1 MPVHFAIDTAARLVA
16 YVVEGGVTP
25 EEAREFL
32 DAVLTRPDFE
42 RGFHLLGD
50 RRGAAL
56 PDAAYVRAAAHEVRS
71 RAGSLAPCRWAVVV
85 PSLAAF
91 GMVRMWGVLTE
102 RTGVEV
108 APFTS
113 PDEAAEWLG
122 LPAAYSPPL
131 AAPAT

>member
-1 MPVHFAIDTAARLVA
+1 MPVHFAIDAAARLVA
-16 YVVEGGVTP
+16 YAVEGDATP

-32 DAVLTRPDFE
+32 DAVLARPDFE
-42 RGFHLLGD
+42 RGFYFLGD
-50 RRGAAL
+50 RRAAAL
-56 PDAAYVRAAAHEVRS
+56 PDAVFVREVAREVRS

-102 RTGVEV
+102 RSGVEV
-108 APFTS
+108 VPFTS
-113 PDEAAEWLG
+113 PDEAIEWLG